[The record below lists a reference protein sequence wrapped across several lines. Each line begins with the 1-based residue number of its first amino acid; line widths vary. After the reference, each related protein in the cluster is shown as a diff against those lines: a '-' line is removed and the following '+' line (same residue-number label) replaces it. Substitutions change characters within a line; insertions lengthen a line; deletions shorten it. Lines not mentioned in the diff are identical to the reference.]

1 MSYIWTDHIESQLIE
16 RKIQKDTVLS
26 AIHAPDSIVG
36 GEQGRRVYQKKIG
49 GKLLRVVVDGQK
61 LITVYLTNKISKYS
75 KG

>member
-1 MSYIWTDHIESQLIE
+1 MSYIWTDHIESQLIK